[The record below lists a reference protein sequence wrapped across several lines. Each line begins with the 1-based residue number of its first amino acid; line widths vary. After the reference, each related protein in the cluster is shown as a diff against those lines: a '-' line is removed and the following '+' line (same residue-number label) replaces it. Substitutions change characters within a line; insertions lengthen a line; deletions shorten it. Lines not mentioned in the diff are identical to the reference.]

1 MSQQDFNDFWGSMR
15 AIFFLLLPGLLT
27 GLIASLLDFFQ
38 FHFLKD
44 RFSAQKLAIG
54 VMGDLFL
61 AGVISAVAIELKL
74 GPCGTIALV
83 AISVRRGG
91 VWVDGVIDR
100 LLYGSYGVERR
111 NVDEAKKDTDKTS

>member
-1 MSQQDFNDFWGSMR
+1 
-15 AIFFLLLPGLLT
+15 
-27 GLIASLLDFFQ
+27 
-38 FHFLKD
+38 
-44 RFSAQKLAIG
+44 
-54 VMGDLFL
+54 MGDLFL

-100 LLYGSYGVERR
+100 ILYGKYGVERR
-111 NVDEAKKDTDKTS
+111 NADEAKKDTGKTS